1 MIFILYNSIKCF
13 IKKFIII
20 SIYNLSVKEG
30 NKMITVNIKEII
42 NSDINRVWETILNV
56 SKYSIWRSDLDK
68 IELINDKQ
76 FVEYTNNGYK
86 TYFTVTDIDPYKR
99 WEFDIQNRNM
109 KGHWVGIFTLKSGK
123 TLVSFT
129 ESITVNKIIMK
140 PFVRLYLKKQQ
151 KQFIKDL
158 KKILE

>member
-1 MIFILYNSIKCF
+1 
-13 IKKFIII
+13 
-20 SIYNLSVKEG
+20 
-30 NKMITVNIKEII
+30 MITVNIKEII